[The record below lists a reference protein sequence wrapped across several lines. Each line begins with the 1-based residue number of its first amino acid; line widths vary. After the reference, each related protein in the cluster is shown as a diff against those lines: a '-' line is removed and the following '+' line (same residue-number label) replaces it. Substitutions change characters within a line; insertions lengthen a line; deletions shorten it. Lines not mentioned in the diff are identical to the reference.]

1 MKFWGF
7 LLVQLPIKS
16 RRLIGNSLSNTILM
30 FVEDYIHFGR
40 TSLGIFKKNSGTGRQ
55 VLLHMESGR
64 AYGRD
69 WRKLG
74 RNLLNS

>member
-16 RRLIGNSLSNTILM
+16 RRLSGNSLSNTILM

-55 VLLHMESGR
+55 VLLHKESGR